1 MEHVWLVEDQP
12 LNGNAIKALRDLY
25 IRVGAVDSNQDVN
38 GRIKLLTQTQAGKDS
53 E

>member
-12 LNGNAIKALRDLY
+12 LNWNAINALCDLY
-25 IRVGAVDSNQDVN
+25 IRAGAVDSNQDVH
-38 GRIKLLTQTQAGKDS
+38 GRIKLLTQTQTGRGS